1 MSCGSR
7 KTRDNQFHLY
17 VARQIVKCTSVSEP
31 IIIGDSDQEPDAEE
45 EVQEDIMC
53 YSVKISGSILCM
65 TKGDEG
71 TQILLVPVLTATED
85 KYY

>member
-1 MSCGSR
+1 M
-7 KTRDNQFHLY
+7 
-17 VARQIVKCTSVSEP
+17 SEP

-45 EVQEDIMC
+45 EVQEDIMR